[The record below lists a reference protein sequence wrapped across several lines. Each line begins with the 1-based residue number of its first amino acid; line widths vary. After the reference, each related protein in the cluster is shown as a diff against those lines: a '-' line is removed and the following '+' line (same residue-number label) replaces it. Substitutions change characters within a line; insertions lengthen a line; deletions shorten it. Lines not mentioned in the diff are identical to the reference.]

1 MELIPNLSLRRAPE
15 VSAGSLVML
24 HQSGDWAIS
33 AGEEGIFTLKKL
45 LSEPSPWDGPVLDA
59 GNRYQVTIQKLTPIK
74 VSAPFDASAIAPV
87 MGALCLFDGIS
98 PSVCVGASNDVL
110 RVLELEQG
118 KTRKVD
124 SNVGAGVAFKDW
136 DVRIL
141 YESGYHTVF
150 RSTVA
155 QSWAGARL

>member
-1 MELIPNLSLRRAPE
+1 MELIPNLSLRPAPE

-33 AGEEGIFTLKKL
+33 AGEKGIFTLKKL

-59 GNRYQVTIQKLTPIK
+59 GDRYQVTILHLTPIK
-74 VSAPFDASAIAPV
+74 ISSPFGATAIAPV
-87 MGALCLFDGIS
+87 MGALCLFNGMS
-98 PSVCVGASNDVL
+98 PSVCIGASNDVL
-110 RVLELEQG
+110 CVLELEHG
-118 KTRKVD
+118 KTREVD
-124 SNVGAGVAFKDW
+124 SSEGAGVAFKDW

-141 YESGYHTVF
+141 TESGYHAIF

-155 QSWAGARL
+155 QSWAGARS